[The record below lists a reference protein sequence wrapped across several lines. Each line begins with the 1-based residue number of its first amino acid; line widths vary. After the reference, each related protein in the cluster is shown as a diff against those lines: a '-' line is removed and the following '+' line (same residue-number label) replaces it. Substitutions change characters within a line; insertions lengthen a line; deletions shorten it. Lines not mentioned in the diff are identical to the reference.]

1 MAVRPWS
8 EVDWMRQGLTAAQ
21 ARLRV
26 QDAVGRL
33 SAFSPKPVADTGEV
47 LIRVP
52 SGRNEDSMNST
63 LMASGLYQYATP
75 DWRVFPLAKPN
86 DPLFSSQW
94 HHVTMKSE
102 KAWNHH
108 TGHTVKIA
116 IVDTG
121 VDLTHPDLAPNLL
134 KGYNSV
140 DKKAEV
146 DGGQVMDINGH
157 GTHCA
162 GDAAAVSNNNRGVA
176 GVGWNLKIIP
186 IRTSNSPSGG
196 AAVSDMMDGARWAVS
211 QGAKVT
217 SHSYSGVDDPQIQTT
232 AQFVRTKGSLLFYAA
247 GNDNRNLSGFDHADA
262 IVVGASGPDDKK
274 AGFSAY
280 GKAIDVFA
288 PGVGIV
294 STTLGGGYGGASGT
308 SMACPVAAGAAG
320 LIYSFNPKL
329 TPAKVEQI
337 LSSTCVSM
345 GSQDTY
351 GWGRIDLERAM
362 IATKASLS
370 ASQVLVPSTL
380 KGADGAFVSGAIPDL
395 AFQDTA
401 FYVQQSGRVVSGES
415 AGLEAT
421 FTVSQPS
428 KVQNLIPIALANSS
442 TTRFAPAAAIFL
454 WNWTTGKYERI
465 AEGPLSAFGSTTLTR
480 TLSQQ
485 TSAKYLNAS
494 GQVRMLYRAYSAD
507 RRGTGLAER
516 FSLLVNRLNL
526 GVESSS

>member
-8 EVDWMRQGLTAAQ
+8 EVDWMRQGLTSGQ
-21 ARLRV
+21 ARQRV
-26 QDAVGRL
+26 QDAVSRL

-52 SGRNEDSMNST
+52 IGKNEDSMNSS
-63 LMASGLYQYATP
+63 LMASGLYQYVTP
-75 DWRVFPLAKPN
+75 DWKVYPLAKPN

-108 TGHTVKIA
+108 TGLTVKVA

-121 VDLTHPDLAPNLL
+121 VDLTHPDLAANLL

-140 DKKAEV
+140 DKRAEV
-146 DGGQVMDINGH
+146 DGGQVQDINGH

-162 GDAAAVSNNNRGVA
+162 GDAAGIGNNGRGVA

-186 IRTSNSPSGG
+186 IRTTNSSGG
-196 AAVSDMMDGARWAVS
+196 GAWVSDMMDGARWAVS

-274 AGFSAY
+274 AGFSAF

-320 LIYSFNPKL
+320 LIFSYNPKL
-329 TPAKVEQI
+329 TPAKVEEI
-337 LSSTCVSM
+337 LTTTCVSM
-345 GSQDTY
+345 GSQDTF
-351 GWGRIDLERAM
+351 GWGRIDLEKAM
-362 IATKASLS
+362 LATKASLS
-370 ASQVLVPSTL
+370 ASQVLAPAAL
-380 KGADGAFVSGAIPDL
+380 KGMDGAYVSGAIADL
-395 AFQDTA
+395 AFADSS

-415 AGLEAT
+415 AGVEAS
-421 FTVSQPS
+421 FTVSQPG
-428 KVQNLIPIALANSS
+428 KVQNLIPIALGNSS
-442 TTRFAPAAAIFL
+442 TTRYAPAAAIFL
-454 WNWTTGKYERI
+454 WNWSSGKYERI
-465 AEGPLSAFGSTTLTR
+465 VEGTLSAFGATTLTR

-485 TSAKYLNAS
+485 TSAKYVNAS
-494 GQVRMLYRAYSAD
+494 GQVKMLYRAYSAD
-507 RRGTGLAER
+507 RRGTGPAEK
-516 FSLLVNRLNL
+516 FSLLINRLNL
-526 GVESSS
+526 GVENSS